1 MAKKKVRGLSV
12 EFEADLNKFN
22 KEVESATGELKKTGK
37 ELKAIQKNLDEGI
50 SPEGLVRGLEIAEKA
65 SQAAADKMAALNRQR
80 QFFLENNIKDANGI
94 GIFDKELREN
104 SLQMIETETVYKKA
118 NNAAD
123 NFREAISELNLETK
137 KYTEEIGI
145 AENETEELG
154 IKAENV
160 SEKFDKLGDKFE
172 AAGKKLRGVSTAAAG
187 IVAGLGAI
195 GVKAASEGAAIDDLA
210 QRLGVSAEKAQ
221 EWQYVAVQLGV
232 DAEVFSKAMVKARAA
247 MLDLDSGKTNE
258 QAKAMETLGLSMSEF
273 GSQEEM
279 FDGVMG
285 ALSGLGDKT
294 KQAAL
299 ANEIFGDKIANQLLP
314 YLNAGQDAVNGLKE
328 EWASLGGMSNK
339 QVAELA
345 VLDDMI
351 YRLKTAFKNLTMQ
364 IGTAVMPV
372 LEKGI
377 AFIEEKVLPK
387 FRAVMEFVGNLSDK
401 TATMIPIILAVVAA
415 AAPVL
420 TMLGKLSKGVGSLVS
435 QLPKLTTALSVISS
449 HPIVLVIGVVI
460 GLLAMLYTRNE
471 AFRESVN
478 GLFTALSSALAPL
491 MEIGGKI
498 LSPLIVLLGSLTQT
512 ILPLIEIAL
521 KPLESILSLLS
532 IPLNAFSLL
541 LVAVMPLF
549 DLFGK
554 IVTGLFSG
562 IAIVINGFLG
572 FIENAINWIIDKVNG
587 VIDLINLLGDA
598 TGWYH
603 IDAVQRVEI
612 GKMEL
617 PDANVSASGSGSVED
632 IYRSG
637 TLELPAG
644 STVVNNSTTNDNSTK
659 NITVNVTVE
668 AVGGDVDM
676 DDLVRKI
683 NLELGA
689 QL

>member
-1 MAKKKVRGLSV
+1 MAKKNS
-12 EFEADLNKFN
+12 N
-22 KEVESATGELKKTGK
+22 
-37 ELKAIQKNLDEGI
+37 
-50 SPEGLVRGLEIAEKA
+50 GLEITIRADANPFADELRKANKELSATEKDFKAVKKNLEEGVSANGFRDAIVSAEKA
-65 SQAAADKMAALNRQR
+65 IEAAEYD
-80 QFFLENNIKDANGI
+80 LEVLRKSKDALFEKNTNGQNDDAI
-94 GIFDKELREN
+94 RKLDRQILEADTKAKQF
-104 SLQMIETETVYKKA
+104 KK
-118 NNAAD
+118 
-123 NFREAISELNLETK
+123 NLES
-137 KYTEEIGI
+137 IL
-145 AENETEELG
+145 ALPL
-154 IKAENV
+154 
-160 SEKFDKLGDKFE
+160 DKLGDKFE
-172 AAGKKLRGVSTAAAG
+172 AGGKKLRGVSTAAAG
-187 IVAGLGAI
+187 IAAGLGAI

-285 ALSGLGDKT
+285 ALSGLDDKT

-351 YRLKTAFKNLTMQ
+351 YRLKTAFKNLSME
-364 IGTAVMPV
+364 IGTAVMPI

-387 FRAVMEFVGNLSDK
+387 LRAVVEFVGNLSDK
-401 TATMIPIILAVVAA
+401 TKTMIPVILAVVAA

-420 TMLGKLSKGVGSLVS
+420 TMLGKLSKGVGSIVS
-435 QLPKLTTALSVISS
+435 QLPKLTTALSAISS
-449 HPIVLVIGVVI
+449 HPIILVIGIVI
-460 GLLAMLYTRNE
+460 GLLAMLYMRNE

-478 GLFTALSSALAPL
+478 NLFTALTSALAPL

-532 IPLNAFSLL
+532 IPLNALSLL

-549 DLFGK
+549 ELFGK

-617 PDANVSASGSGSVED
+617 PDANVSASGNGSVED

-659 NITVNVTVE
+659 HITVNVTVE

>member
-1 MAKKKVRGLSV
+1 MAKKKARGLSV
-12 EFEADLNKFN
+12 EVEADFNKFN

-50 SPEGLVRGLEIAEKA
+50 SPEGLVRGLEIAEQT

-80 QFFLENNIKDANGI
+80 QFFLKNNIKDANGI

-285 ALSGLGDKT
+285 ALSVLGDKT

-364 IGTAVMPV
+364 IGTAVMPI

-387 FRAVMEFVGNLSDK
+387 LRAVVEFVENLSDK
-401 TATMIPIILAVVAA
+401 TKTMIPIILAVVAA

-420 TMLGKLSKGVGSLVS
+420 TMLGKLSKGVGSIVS

-449 HPIVLVIGVVI
+449 HPIILVIGVVI

-471 AFRESVN
+471 EFRESVN
-478 GLFTALSSALAPL
+478 NLFTALTSALAPL

-617 PDANVSASGSGSVED
+617 PDANVSASGSVSVED

-637 TLELPAG
+637 TLEHPAG

-668 AVGGDVDM
+668 AVGGDIDM

>member
-1 MAKKKVRGLSV
+1 MAKKNS
-12 EFEADLNKFN
+12 N
-22 KEVESATGELKKTGK
+22 
-37 ELKAIQKNLDEGI
+37 
-50 SPEGLVRGLEIAEKA
+50 GLEITIRADANPFADELRKANKELSATEKDFKAVKKNLEEGVSANGFRDAIVSAEKA
-65 SQAAADKMAALNRQR
+65 IEAAEYD
-80 QFFLENNIKDANGI
+80 LEVLRKSKDALFEKNTNGQNDDAI
-94 GIFDKELREN
+94 RKLDRQILEADTKAKQF
-104 SLQMIETETVYKKA
+104 KK
-118 NNAAD
+118 
-123 NFREAISELNLETK
+123 NLES
-137 KYTEEIGI
+137 IL
-145 AENETEELG
+145 ALPL
-154 IKAENV
+154 
-160 SEKFDKLGDKFE
+160 DKLGDKFE

-187 IVAGLGAI
+187 IAAGLGAI

-285 ALSGLGDKT
+285 ALSGLDDKT

-351 YRLKTAFKNLTMQ
+351 YRLKTAFKNLSME
-364 IGTAVMPV
+364 IGTAVMPI

-387 FRAVMEFVGNLSDK
+387 LRAVVEFVGNLSDK
-401 TATMIPIILAVVAA
+401 TKTMIPVILAVVAA

-420 TMLGKLSKGVGSLVS
+420 TMLGKLSKGVGSIVS
-435 QLPKLTTALSVISS
+435 QLPKLTTALSAISS
-449 HPIVLVIGVVI
+449 HPIILVIGIVI
-460 GLLAMLYTRNE
+460 GLLAMLYMRNE

-478 GLFTALSSALAPL
+478 NLFTALTSALAPL

-532 IPLNAFSLL
+532 IPLNALSLL

-549 DLFGK
+549 ELFGK

-617 PDANVSASGSGSVED
+617 PDANVSASGNGSVED

-659 NITVNVTVE
+659 HITVNVTVE

-683 NLELGA
+683 NLELGV

>member
-1 MAKKKVRGLSV
+1 MAKKNSNGL
-12 EFEADLNKFN
+12 EITIRADANPF
-22 KEVESATGELKKTGK
+22 ADELKKANK
-37 ELKAIQKNLDEGI
+37 ELSATEKDFKAVKKNLEEGI
-50 SPEGLVRGLEIAEKA
+50 SANGFRDAITSAEKA
-65 SQAAADKMAALNRQR
+65 IEAAEYD
-80 QFFLENNIKDANGI
+80 LEVLRKSKDALFEMNTNGQNDDAI
-94 GIFDKELREN
+94 RKLDRQILEADTKAKQF
-104 SLQMIETETVYKKA
+104 KK
-118 NNAAD
+118 
-123 NFREAISELNLETK
+123 NLES
-137 KYTEEIGI
+137 IL
-145 AENETEELG
+145 ALPFN
-154 IKAENV
+154 
-160 SEKFDKLGDKFE
+160 KLGDKFE

-187 IVAGLGAI
+187 IVAGIGAI

-285 ALSGLGDKT
+285 ALSALDDKT

-328 EWASLGGMSNK
+328 EWASLGGMSNE

-351 YRLKTAFKNLTMQ
+351 YRLKTSFKNLSMQ
-364 IGTAVMPV
+364 IGTAVMPI
-372 LEKGI
+372 LKQGI
-377 AFIEEKVLPK
+377 TIVEEKVLPK
-387 FRAVMEFVGNLSDK
+387 VREVSEHIEKLNEK
-401 TATMIPIILAVVAA
+401 TKKTSLIAIGVVAA
-415 AAPVL
+415 AAPVIS
-420 TMLGKLSKGVGSLVS
+420 MLGKLSKGVGSIIS
-435 QLPKLTTALSVISS
+435 QLPKLKTALSMILS
-449 HPIVLVIGVVI
+449 HPIVLVIGVVV

-478 GLFTALSSALAPL
+478 GLFTALTSALSPL

-498 LSPLIVLLGSLTQT
+498 LIPLIGLLGSLTQT

-532 IPLNAFSLL
+532 IPLNALSLL

-587 VIDLINLLGDA
+587 VINLINLLGDA

-617 PDANVSASGSGSVED
+617 PDANVSNSGSGSVED

-637 TLELPAG
+637 ALELPAG

>member
-1 MAKKKVRGLSV
+1 MAKKKARGLSV
-12 EFEADLNKFN
+12 EVEADFNKFN
-22 KEVESATGELKKTGK
+22 KEVKSATGELKETGK
-37 ELKAIQKNLDEGI
+37 ELKAIQKNLDEGMT
-50 SPEGLVRGLEIAEKA
+50 PEALVRGLGIAEKA

-80 QFFLENNIKDANGI
+80 QFFLEHNIKDANGI

-285 ALSGLGDKT
+285 ALSGLDDKT

-328 EWASLGGMSNK
+328 EWASLGGMSNE

-351 YRLKTAFKNLTMQ
+351 YRVKTAFKNLSMQ
-364 IGTAVMPV
+364 IGTAVMPI

-387 FRAVMEFVGNLSDK
+387 LRAVVEFVENLSDK
-401 TATMIPIILAVVAA
+401 TKTMIPIILAVVAA

-420 TMLGKLSKGVGSLVS
+420 TMLGKLSKGVGSIIS
-435 QLPKLTTALSVISS
+435 QLPKLKSALSAISS
-449 HPIVLVIGVVI
+449 HPIILVIGVVV
-460 GLLAMLYTRNE
+460 GLLAMLYAKNE

-478 GLFTALSSALAPL
+478 NLFTALTSALAPL

-637 TLELPAG
+637 TLELPVG